1 MTTVAG
7 VVDDVAEFDAE
18 SRAISS
24 GGTAT
29 GRCKHEWLESMS
41 EIQNVSGRVLVDFVR
56 QLTRAA
62 LRVGSE
68 MVMVTGGDSVGE
80 RVVVKGVCRN
90 GAAAVKGRAR

>member
-18 SRAISS
+18 NRAISA

-41 EIQNVSGRVLVDFVR
+41 EIQNVSGRVLVDFV
-56 QLTRAA
+56 
-62 LRVGSE
+62 
-68 MVMVTGGDSVGE
+68 
-80 RVVVKGVCRN
+80 
-90 GAAAVKGRAR
+90 AAADKGRFAGGVGKGHGDARR